1 MKRKG
6 TRGLA
11 VASFVVSCLLQSTVK
26 AQASLGR
33 VFVLTIES
41 VVNEGFLQDDY
52 ECGGDGDDLDE
63 INLAYESADQE
74 IQALED
80 VSFSS

>member
-41 VVNEGFLQDDY
+41 VVNEGFL
-52 ECGGDGDDLDE
+52 
-63 INLAYESADQE
+63 
-74 IQALED
+74 
-80 VSFSS
+80 